1 MRTKTIVAIDGPA
14 GAGKSTIAKLVAQRI
29 GADYIDTGAMY
40 RAVALKLLRTGT
52 DYKDPEA
59 LQAMLDGM
67 DVDFS
72 EGCTIMDGEDVSGLI
87 RTPEISALASPSS
100 GVPAV
105 RYKLTAL
112 QQAMGKRKS
121 IVMDGRDIGTV
132 AFPDADF
139 KFFLTASADERA
151 RRRTEEMRAKGQEAD
166 FEIIRADIIQRDYQ
180 DSHREFRPLKKA
192 EGAVEIDSTDMSIES
207 VVDTMMAFIERPLAI
222 READHGRERKSKV

>member
-14 GAGKSTIAKLVAQRI
+14 GAGKSTIAKRLAARI

-52 DYKDPEA
+52 DYRDPDA
-59 LQAMLDGM
+59 LQAMLDAM

-72 EGCTIMDGEDVSGLI
+72 EGHTILDGEDVSGLI

-100 GVPAV
+100 GVPAI

-132 AFPDADF
+132 VFPDADF

-151 RRRTEEMRAKGQEAD
+151 RRRTEEMRAKGEPAD
-166 FEIIRADIIQRDYQ
+166 FETIRADIIRRDYQ
-180 DSHREFRPLKKA
+180 DSHREFRPLRKA
-192 EGAVEIDSTDMSIES
+192 DGAVEIDSTDMSIES
-207 VVDTMMAFIERPLAI
+207 VVDTMMAFIEARD
-222 READHGRERKSKV
+222 R

>member
-14 GAGKSTIAKLVAQRI
+14 GAGKSTIAKRLAQRI

-52 DYKDPEA
+52 DYNDPEA
-59 LQAMLDGM
+59 LQTMLDAM

-72 EGCTIMDGEDVSGLI
+72 EGRTILDGEDVSGLI

-100 GVPAV
+100 CVPAV

-132 AFPDADF
+132 VFPVADF

-166 FEIIRADIIQRDYQ
+166 FETIRADIIQRDYQ
-180 DSHREFRPLKKA
+180 DSHRAFRPLQKA
-192 EGAVEIDSTDMSIES
+192 EDAVEIDSTDMSIDN
-207 VVDTMMAFIERPLAI
+207 VVDTMMAFIEARD
-222 READHGRERKSKV
+222 R

>member
-1 MRTKTIVAIDGPA
+1 MRIKTIVAIDGPA
-14 GAGKSTIAKLVAQRI
+14 GAGKSTIAKRLAQRI

-52 DYKDPEA
+52 DYNDPEA
-59 LQAMLDGM
+59 LQTMLDAM

-72 EGCTIMDGEDVSGLI
+72 QGKTILDGEDVSGLI

-132 AFPDADF
+132 VFPDADF

-166 FEIIRADIIQRDYQ
+166 FETIRADIIQRDYQ
-180 DSHREFRPLKKA
+180 DSHRAFRPLQKA
-192 EGAVEIDSTDMSIES
+192 EDAVEIDSTDMSIDS
-207 VVDTMMAFIERPLAI
+207 VVETMMACIDARD
-222 READHGRERKSKV
+222 R

>member
-14 GAGKSTIAKLVAQRI
+14 GAGKSTIAKQLAQRI

-52 DYKDPEA
+52 DYNDPEA
-59 LQAMLDGM
+59 LQTMLDAM

-72 EGCTIMDGEDVSGLI
+72 QGKTILDGEDVSGLI

-132 AFPDADF
+132 VFPDADF

-166 FEIIRADIIQRDYQ
+166 FETIRADIIQRDYQ
-180 DSHREFRPLKKA
+180 DSHRAFRPLQKA
-192 EGAVEIDSTDMSIES
+192 EDAVEIDSTDMSIDS
-207 VVDTMMAFIERPLAI
+207 VVDTMMAFIEARD
-222 READHGRERKSKV
+222 R

>member
-14 GAGKSTIAKLVAQRI
+14 GAGKSTIAKRLAARI

-52 DYKDPEA
+52 DYKDSDA
-59 LQAMLDGM
+59 LQAMLDAM

-72 EGCTIMDGEDVSGLI
+72 EGHTILDGEDVSGLI

-100 GVPAV
+100 GVPAI

-132 AFPDADF
+132 VFPDADF

-151 RRRTEEMRAKGQEAD
+151 RRRTEEMRAKGETAD
-166 FEIIRADIIQRDYQ
+166 FETIRADIIQRDYQ
-180 DSHREFRPLKKA
+180 DSHREFRPLRKA
-192 EGAVEIDSTDMSIES
+192 DGAVEIDSTEMSIES
-207 VVDTMMAFIERPLAI
+207 VVDTMMAFIEARD
-222 READHGRERKSKV
+222 R

>member
-14 GAGKSTIAKLVAQRI
+14 GAGKSTIAKRLAQRI

-52 DYKDPEA
+52 DYNDPEA
-59 LQAMLDGM
+59 LQTMLDAM

-72 EGCTIMDGEDVSGLI
+72 QGKTILDGEDVSGLI

-132 AFPDADF
+132 VFPDADF

-166 FEIIRADIIQRDYQ
+166 FETIRADIIQRDYQ
-180 DSHREFRPLKKA
+180 DSHREFRPLKKVA
-192 EGAVEIDSTDMSIES
+192 RALNTFLAVSFSPLSIMPTSRAISSSGS
-207 VVDTMMAFIERPLAI
+207 V
-222 READHGRERKSKV
+222 

>member
-40 RAVALKLLRTGT
+40 RAVALKLFRTGT

-72 EGCTIMDGEDVSGLI
+72 EGHTILDGEDVSGLI

-100 GVPAV
+100 GIPAV

-132 AFPDADF
+132 VFPDADF

-166 FEIIRADIIQRDYQ
+166 FETIRADIIQRDYQ

-207 VVDTMMAFIERPLAI
+207 VVDTMMAFIEARD
-222 READHGRERKSKV
+222 R

>member
-14 GAGKSTIAKLVAQRI
+14 GAGKSTIAKRLAQRI
-29 GADYIDTGAMY
+29 GAYYIDTGAMY

-52 DYKDPEA
+52 DYNDPEA
-59 LQAMLDGM
+59 LQTMLDAM

-72 EGCTIMDGEDVSGLI
+72 QGKTILDGEDVSGLI

-132 AFPDADF
+132 VFPDADF

-166 FEIIRADIIQRDYQ
+166 FETIRADIIQRDYQ
-180 DSHREFRPLKKA
+180 DSHRAFRPLQKA
-192 EGAVEIDSTDMSIES
+192 EDAVEIDSTDMSIDS
-207 VVDTMMAFIERPLAI
+207 VVDTMMAFIEARD
-222 READHGRERKSKV
+222 R

>member
-14 GAGKSTIAKLVAQRI
+14 GAGKSTIAKRLAQRI

-52 DYKDPEA
+52 DYNDPEA
-59 LQAMLDGM
+59 LQTMLDAM

-72 EGCTIMDGEDVSGLI
+72 QGKTILDGEDVSGLI

-112 QQAMGKRKS
+112 QQTMGKRKS

-132 AFPDADF
+132 VFPDADF

-166 FEIIRADIIQRDYQ
+166 FETIRADIIQRDYQ
-180 DSHREFRPLKKA
+180 DSHRAFRPLQKA
-192 EGAVEIDSTDMSIES
+192 EDAVEIDSTDMSIDS
-207 VVDTMMAFIERPLAI
+207 VVDTMMAFIEARD
-222 READHGRERKSKV
+222 R

>member
-14 GAGKSTIAKLVAQRI
+14 GAGKSTIAKRLAQRI

-52 DYKDPEA
+52 DYNDPEA
-59 LQAMLDGM
+59 LQTMLDAM

-72 EGCTIMDGEDVSGLI
+72 EGRTILDGEDVSGLI

-112 QQAMGKRKS
+112 QQAMGKRKG

-132 AFPDADF
+132 VFPDADF

-166 FEIIRADIIQRDYQ
+166 FETIRADIIQRDYQ
-180 DSHREFRPLKKA
+180 DSHRAFRPLQKA
-192 EGAVEIDSTDMSIES
+192 EDAVEIDSTDMSIDN
-207 VVDTMMAFIERPLAI
+207 VVDTMMAFIEARD
-222 READHGRERKSKV
+222 R

>member
-14 GAGKSTIAKLVAQRI
+14 GAGKSTIAKRLAQRI

-52 DYKDPEA
+52 DYNDPEA

-72 EGCTIMDGEDVSGLI
+72 EGRTILDGEDVSGLI

-132 AFPDADF
+132 VFPDADF

-166 FEIIRADIIQRDYQ
+166 FETIRADIIQRDYQ
-180 DSHREFRPLKKA
+180 DSHRAFRPLQKA
-192 EGAVEIDSTDMSIES
+192 EDAVEIDSTDMSIDS
-207 VVDTMMAFIERPLAI
+207 VVDTMMAFIEARD
-222 READHGRERKSKV
+222 R

>member
-1 MRTKTIVAIDGPA
+1 MRVKTIVAIDGPA
-14 GAGKSTIAKLVAQRI
+14 GAGKSTIAKLLAKRI

-59 LQAMLDGM
+59 LQAMLDAM

-72 EGCTIMDGEDVSGLI
+72 EGKTILDGEDVSGLI

-100 GVPAV
+100 GVPAI

-112 QQAMGKRKS
+112 QQAMGQRKS

-132 AFPDADF
+132 VFPDADF
-139 KFFLTASADERA
+139 KFYLTASADERA
-151 RRRTEEMRAKGQEAD
+151 RRRTAEMRAKGEAAD
-166 FEIIRADIIQRDYQ
+166 FETIRADIIRRDYQ
-180 DSHREFRPLKKA
+180 DSHREFRPLRKA
-192 EGAVEIDSTDMSIES
+192 EGAVEIDSTDMSIDS
-207 VVDTMMAFIERPLAI
+207 VVDTMMAFIEARD
-222 READHGRERKSKV
+222 R

>member
-14 GAGKSTIAKLVAQRI
+14 GAGKSTVAKALAKRI

-40 RAVALKLLRTGT
+40 RAVALKLIRTGT
-52 DYKDPEA
+52 DYRDPDA
-59 LQAMLDGM
+59 LQAMLDGL

-72 EGCTIMDGEDVSGLI
+72 EGRTIMDGEDVSGLI

-112 QQAMGKRKS
+112 QQAMGERKS

-132 AFPDADF
+132 VFPHADF

-151 RRRTEEMRAKGQEAD
+151 RRRTEEMLAKGEEAD
-166 FEIIRADIIQRDYQ
+166 FETIRADIIQRDHQ
-180 DSHREFRPLKKA
+180 DSHRDFRPLRQA
-192 EGAVEIDSTDMSIES
+192 EDAVLIDSTDMTIEG
-207 VVDTMMAFIERPLAI
+207 VVDTMMAFIEAKDR
-222 READHGRERKSKV
+222 

>member
-14 GAGKSTIAKLVAQRI
+14 GAGKSTIAKRLAQRI

-52 DYKDPEA
+52 DYNDPEA
-59 LQAMLDGM
+59 LQTMLDAM

-72 EGCTIMDGEDVSGLI
+72 QGKTILDGEDVSGLI

-112 QQAMGKRKS
+112 QRAMGKRKS

-132 AFPDADF
+132 VFPDADF

-166 FEIIRADIIQRDYQ
+166 FETIRADIIQRDYQ
-180 DSHREFRPLKKA
+180 DSHRAFRPLQKA
-192 EGAVEIDSTDMSIES
+192 EDAVEIDSTDMSIDS
-207 VVDTMMAFIERPLAI
+207 VVDTMMAFIEARD
-222 READHGRERKSKV
+222 R

>member
-1 MRTKTIVAIDGPA
+1 MRIKTIVAIDGPA
-14 GAGKSTIAKLVAQRI
+14 GAGKSTIAKRLAQRI

-52 DYKDPEA
+52 DYNDPEA
-59 LQAMLDGM
+59 LQTMLDAM

-72 EGCTIMDGEDVSGLI
+72 QGKTILDGEDVSGLI

-132 AFPDADF
+132 VFPDADF

-166 FEIIRADIIQRDYQ
+166 FETIRADIIQRDYQ
-180 DSHREFRPLKKA
+180 DSHRAFRPLQKA
-192 EGAVEIDSTDMSIES
+192 EDAVEIDSTDMSIDS
-207 VVDTMMAFIERPLAI
+207 VVDTMMAFIEARD
-222 READHGRERKSKV
+222 R

>member
-1 MRTKTIVAIDGPA
+1 MSKIIVAIDGPA
-14 GAGKSTIAKLVAQRI
+14 GAGKSTIAKILAGKL

-59 LQAMLDGM
+59 LDKMLSDLT
-67 DVDFS
+67 VDFS
-72 EGCTIMDGEDVSGLI
+72 EGRTLLDGEDVSGLI

-100 GVPAV
+100 AIPAI
-105 RYKLTAL
+105 RYKLTDM
-112 QQAMGKRKS
+112 QQEMGRRKS

-132 AFPDADF
+132 VFPHADY

-151 RRRTEEMRAKGQEAD
+151 RRRTAELLAKGEEAD
-166 FEIIRADIIQRDYQ
+166 FEQVKADIIQRDYQ

-192 EGAVEIDSTDMSIES
+192 EDAIEIDSTGLSIEQ
-207 VVDTMMAFIERPLAI
+207 VAAAMMEIVEKGAR
-222 READHGRERKSKV
+222 

>member
-14 GAGKSTIAKLVAQRI
+14 GAGKSTVAKALAKRI
-29 GADYIDTGAMY
+29 GAAYIDTGAMY
-40 RAVALKLLRTGT
+40 RAVALKLIRTGT
-52 DYKDPEA
+52 DYRDPDA
-59 LQAMLDGM
+59 LQAMLDGL

-72 EGCTIMDGEDVSGLI
+72 EGRTIMDGEDVSGLI

-112 QQAMGKRKS
+112 QQAMGERKS

-132 AFPDADF
+132 VFPHADF

-151 RRRTEEMRAKGQEAD
+151 RRRTEEMLAKGEEAD
-166 FEIIRADIIQRDYQ
+166 FETIRADIIQRDHQ
-180 DSHREFRPLKKA
+180 DSHRDFRPLRQA
-192 EGAVEIDSTDMSIES
+192 EDAVLIDSTDMTIEG
-207 VVDTMMAFIERPLAI
+207 VVDTMMAFIEAKDR
-222 READHGRERKSKV
+222 

>member
-1 MRTKTIVAIDGPA
+1 MSKIIVAIDGPA
-14 GAGKSTIAKLVAQRI
+14 GAGKSTIAKLVAGEI

-52 DYKDPEA
+52 DYNDPEA
-59 LQAMLDGM
+59 LGTLLEAV

-72 EGCTIMDGEDVSGLI
+72 EGRTMLDGEDVSGLI

-100 GVPAV
+100 AIPAV
-105 RYKLTAL
+105 RYKLTDL
-112 QQAMGKRKS
+112 QQEMGRRKS

-132 AFPDADF
+132 VFPDADF

-151 RRRTEEMRAKGQEAD
+151 RRRTNEMLEKGQEAD
-166 FEIIRADIIQRDYQ
+166 FEQIKADIIQRDYQ

-192 EGAVEIDSTDMSIES
+192 DDAIEIDSSDMTIQQ
-207 VVDTMMAFIERPLAI
+207 VVDTMMSYI
-222 READHGRERKSKV
+222 RGEA

>member
-14 GAGKSTIAKLVAQRI
+14 GAGTSTIAKRLAQRI

-52 DYKDPEA
+52 DYNDPEA
-59 LQAMLDGM
+59 LQTMLDAM

-72 EGCTIMDGEDVSGLI
+72 QGKTILDGEDVSGLI

-132 AFPDADF
+132 VFPDADF
-139 KFFLTASADERA
+139 KFFLTA
-151 RRRTEEMRAKGQEAD
+151 
-166 FEIIRADIIQRDYQ
+166 IINHA
-180 DSHREFRPLKKA
+180 
-192 EGAVEIDSTDMSIES
+192 T
-207 VVDTMMAFIERPLAI
+207 
-222 READHGRERKSKV
+222 

>member
-14 GAGKSTIAKLVAQRI
+14 GAGKSTIAKRLAQRI

-52 DYKDPEA
+52 DYNDPEA
-59 LQAMLDGM
+59 LQTMLDAM

-72 EGCTIMDGEDVSGLI
+72 QGKTILDGEDVSGLI

-132 AFPDADF
+132 VFPDADF

-166 FEIIRADIIQRDYQ
+166 FETIRADIIQRDYQ
-180 DSHREFRPLKKA
+180 DSHRAFRPLQKA
-192 EGAVEIDSTDMSIES
+192 EDAVEIDSTDMSIDS
-207 VVDTMMAFIERPLAI
+207 VVETMMAFIEARD
-222 READHGRERKSKV
+222 R

>member
-14 GAGKSTIAKLVAQRI
+14 GAGKSTIAKRLAARI

-52 DYKDPEA
+52 DYKDPDA
-59 LQAMLDGM
+59 LQAMLDAM

-72 EGCTIMDGEDVSGLI
+72 EGHTILDGEDVSGLI

-100 GVPAV
+100 GVPAI

-132 AFPDADF
+132 VFPDADF

-151 RRRTEEMRAKGQEAD
+151 RRRTEEMRAKGETAD
-166 FEIIRADIIQRDYQ
+166 FETIRADIIQRDYQ
-180 DSHREFRPLKKA
+180 DSHREFRPLRKA
-192 EGAVEIDSTDMSIES
+192 DGAVEIDSTEMSIES
-207 VVDTMMAFIERPLAI
+207 VVDTMMAFIEARD
-222 READHGRERKSKV
+222 R